1 MSCEYAYISIMDVS
15 LKRDKSHGRKKEGVG
30 RRRVGEKGC
39 WRQKKLTK
47 IEQFLKTK
55 VNGF

>member
-1 MSCEYAYISIMDVS
+1 MDVS